1 MDKLTSF
8 ICELPLYIFVIFFTD
23 ALLNMNFLA
32 GFSSVVAGLFIL
44 FYFAPLLALLW
55 YKSELKKL
63 FPLAR
68 SITLGREGVVIN
80 EEDCGSGFEERKG
93 LAVELNVREK
103 DIDLLFLIAR
113 SVNFKVKVNDG
124 KVLSSKDRKSVCGK

>member
-1 MDKLTSF
+1 MFKVFTFMDKLTSF

-93 LAVELNVREK
+93 LAVELGVSEK

-113 SVNFKVKVNDG
+113 SVNFKVKV
-124 KVLSSKDRKSVCGK
+124 K